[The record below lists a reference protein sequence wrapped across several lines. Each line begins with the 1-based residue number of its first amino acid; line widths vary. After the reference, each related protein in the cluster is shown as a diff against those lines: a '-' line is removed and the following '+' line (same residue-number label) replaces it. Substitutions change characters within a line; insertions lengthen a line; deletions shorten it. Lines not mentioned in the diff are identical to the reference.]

1 MLITGIEKLETFVKN
16 KQFKEAANAISAS
29 NDILDYFKE
38 YKHVTQVNN
47 LYQKKEQLCS
57 ILQATILE
65 EFKKSINLAPN
76 NSDYLFDACLAIN
89 SIGDEA
95 IKVIKTWL
103 TQFKLGP
110 YEE

>member
-1 MLITGIEKLETFVKN
+1 MLITGIEKLEIFVKD
-16 KQFKEAANAISAS
+16 KKFKEAANAISAS

-47 LYQKKEQLCS
+47 LYEKKEQLCS
-57 ILQATILE
+57 RLQANIVE
-65 EFKKSINLAPN
+65 EFKKNIHMASN
-76 NSDYLFDACLAIN
+76 NEDYLYDACLAIN

-95 IKVIKTWL
+95 IRAIKTWF
-103 TQFKLGP
+103 TQHKLAP